1 MLPYCERAADARPIV
16 VVTKDALADRVARDQ
31 GLRAWVEATGFEAGA
46 GSLCSVP
53 DDRGGVAR
61 VLVGAGDAPDLWTTG
76 GLPFALPE
84 GDYRLDGGIDARAAA
99 IGWGLGAYRFTR
111 YQAAERAAA
120 RLVWPEA
127 VDREEVGTLV
137 ETIWLCRDLINTPA
151 NDLGPADLADAV
163 VDLAAAFDAG
173 VAVYSGD
180 ALPDMGWPAV
190 HAVGRASERRP
201 HVADLTWGDP
211 AAPKL
216 TLIGKGVVF
225 DSGGL
230 DIKPASAMLLMKKD
244 MGGAAHAIAL
254 ARLVMAQGLP
264 VRLRLIVPTVENAV
278 AGNAFRPGDVLTTR
292 KGLTVEVG
300 NTDAEG
306 RLILCDALAAA
317 MEETPDL
324 VIDFATLTGAARVAL
339 GAEVPAMFTNDEDL
353 AKAFGAAVDRTG
365 DPMWRLPLWQPY
377 NRHLAS
383 PIADVNNV
391 SAGGLGGAI
400 TAALFLERFVDK
412 TVAWAHFDLMAW
424 NAGDQPGRPKGGEA
438 MALRA
443 VFDMLRHRYTG

>member
-1 MLPYCERAADARPIV
+1 MLPYCETAADARPIV
-16 VVTKDALADRVARDQ
+16 VVTKEGLAAMLAQDEALS
-31 GLRAWVEATGFEAGA
+31 AWVSANGFKASA
-46 GSLCSVP
+46 GSLCPIP
-53 DDRGGVAR
+53 DERGGVAR
-61 VLVGAGDAPDLWTTG
+61 ILVGAGDAPDLWTTG
-76 GLPFALPE
+76 GLPFMVPE
-84 GDYRLDGGIDARAAA
+84 GDYRLVGGIDGRAAA

-111 YQAAERAAA
+111 YKAAERAPA
-120 RLVWPEA
+120 RLAWPEA
-127 VDREEVGTLV
+127 VDRDEVTALV
-137 ETIWLCRDLINTPA
+137 EAIWLCRDLINTPA
-151 NDLGPADLADAV
+151 NDLGPADLAQAV
-163 VDLAAAFDAG
+163 VDLGTAFDAE
-173 VAVYSGD
+173 VTVCSGD
-180 ALPDMGWPAV
+180 ELPETGWPTV
-190 HAVGRASERRP
+190 HAVGRASDRRP
-201 HVADLTWGDP
+201 YVADLVWGDP

-230 DIKPASAMLLMKKD
+230 DIKPASGMLLMKKD

-254 ARLVMAQGLP
+254 ARLVMAFGLP
-264 VRLRLIVPTVENAV
+264 VRLRLIVPTVENAIS
-278 AGNAFRPGDVLTTR
+278 GKAFRPGDVLTTR

-306 RLILCDALAAA
+306 RLILCDALTAA

-353 AKAFGAAVDRTG
+353 AKMLGAAVERTG

-391 SAGGLGGAI
+391 SSGGLGGAI
-400 TAALFLERFVDK
+400 TAALFLERFVAK
-412 TVAWAHFDLMAW
+412 GVAWAHFDLMAW
-424 NAGDQPGRPKGGEA
+424 NASDQPGRPKGGEA

-443 VFDMLRHRYTG
+443 VVDMLQQRYAG